1 MPHFRYRGRNLR
13 GEAIEG
19 RVEAATPDA
28 VADLLMNSSI
38 TPIEITESGGA
49 GTENVLAEFG
59 RRLQERPPNLGEL
72 ILLSRQMHSLT
83 RAGVP
88 LTRALRGLIE
98 SSRNAVLQR
107 ALQQV
112 LEDIEAGRELAQA
125 LARHDRI
132 FSALYV
138 SMVRVG
144 EQTGRLDDAF
154 AQIARYLEQEKD
166 TRERIKSA
174 LRYPTIVIVAIAIAI
189 GVINVLVIPAF
200 ATMFERGGVALPLA
214 TRVLLATSTFFVTA
228 WPYLL
233 VGAVGGVFA
242 ARRYVQTDAGRYRW
256 DRLKLRLPLIG
267 PIILRA
273 TLARF
278 ARTFAMTQRSGV
290 PLIQGLTVVARAVD
304 NAFVEERILQM
315 RNGIERGESLSR
327 TATATAMFT
336 PLVLQMIAVG
346 EETGAVDEMMDEVGG
361 AYEREVDYDLKGLAA
376 NIEPILLVAVG
387 GLVLVLALGVF
398 MPMWDMATAVRR

>member
-1 MPHFRYRGRNLR
+1 MPQFRYKGRDLR
-13 GEAIEG
+13 GAAIEG
-19 RVEAATPDA
+19 RMEAASADA

-38 TPIEITESGGA
+38 TPIDIREAHGDDR
-49 GTENVLAEFG
+49 NVFAALN
-59 RRLQERPPNLGEL
+59 RRLQEQPPDLGEL
-72 ILLSRQMHSLT
+72 ILLSRQLHTLT

-98 SSRNAVLQR
+98 SSRNAVLAR

-112 LEDIEAGRELAQA
+112 LDDLEAGRELAVA
-125 LARHDRI
+125 LARHEAI
-132 FSALYV
+132 FTPLYV
-138 SMVRVG
+138 SLVRVG
-144 EQTGRLDDAF
+144 EQSGRLDDAF

-174 LRYPTIVIVAIAIAI
+174 LRYPTIVLIALAVAI

-200 ATMFERGGVALPLA
+200 AGIFERGGTDLPLA
-214 TRVLLATSTFFVTA
+214 TRALLATSNFFVVA
-228 WPYLL
+228 WPYLIAAGVAGYL
-233 VGAVGGVFA
+233 AV
-242 ARRYVQTDAGRYRW
+242 RQYVRTEAGRYRW

-346 EETGAVDEMMDEVGG
+346 EETGAVDEMMDEVGA
-361 AYEREVDYDLKGLAA
+361 AYEREVDYDLKSLAA
-376 NIEPILLVAVG
+376 NIEPVLLLAVG
-387 GLVLVLALGVF
+387 ALVLILALGVF